1 MNYGF
6 IIPRLL
12 CIMIVLAIGLPAGP
26 LSAQDG
32 LIEQWALTALGVSS
46 GTQGVGTGRQEAIG
60 EPNGPCE
67 LPADS
72 EADANAWRPN
82 SPDSDMEWLEVG
94 FATPVHATAIEV
106 YETVNPGTVTGVF
119 VRDLDFELHE
129 VWSGDDPGSGCPA
142 ILRIDFDRLPF
153 PTNRVRIELNPSLV
167 PGRNY
172 IDAIKIIG
180 EPIGD
185 FQTFFERLGDE
196 ARTLPQPRFQGRAS
210 SDYDNDGWPDILN
223 WNSRQPQ
230 VEVLHNEGDGT
241 FELRQLY
248 LKATAPAISGGGP
261 LYGDYDNDG
270 DLDLFF
276 PFRTSVRGEDA
287 QFSGKVEELF
297 SRNLLLRNDRGRFV
311 DVTDEASLGKEG
323 VWGTAIWFDYDRD
336 GFIDLYVGQWTA
348 PVLDSTVV
356 EGEETV
362 QNVLYWN
369 NRDGAFTETTAEAGL
384 DLQWHDPAS
393 PFSGGTRSGFIA
405 ADFNDDG
412 WTDLYVLVSL
422 SQNRLLINEGG
433 RFRDATTSETG
444 IVAQTLGGA
453 AGDIDHDGDLD
464 LVAAANSGGFSVS
477 IEANRESS
485 RLLINLGAG
494 EFLDVTPAVGLQ
506 SLIGADSFTA
516 RFFDF
521 DNDADLDLM
530 PGFGLPS
537 LFENQGDGTF
547 LERPFQAGL
556 PGVFTLADWNDDGF
570 LDATSV
576 PDLYLNRGNANHYL
590 AIDLVGVESNRDG
603 FGTRVFATTGEK
615 RQTRELMSS
624 NEGWLQ
630 DDLRLHFGLG
640 AHTVVDQLEVR
651 WPSGQVDVINS
662 VPADQT
668 IRIIEGRGEWY
679 PAPRSVWDVPP
690 PKTVEFGEALRL
702 DIVAR
707 PTLFEP
713 EATVTRIVGDLSS
726 LGGPAEVPL
735 IDLGDGSY
743 RLEAEFTIG
752 TMKEE
757 RDIEVFV
764 EQSTSLGPQWM
775 NLSRN
780 LEVTGAPST
789 AVLETFEPHLPRQFA
804 LDQNY
809 PNPFNSGTVIRFA
822 LPEARSVELAVFNLS
837 GQKVAT
843 LAQGVREAGQY
854 SVRWDGRDDR
864 RRSLASGVYFYRLRA
879 GDRVETRKL
888 LLLQ

>member
-1 MNYGF
+1 MNHRS
-6 IIPRLL
+6 ILSRLL
-12 CIMIVLAIGLPAGP
+12 FIAIALEIGLPAGP
-26 LSAQDG
+26 SSAQQEP
-32 LIEQWALTALGVSS
+32 IEQWALHALGVSS
-46 GTQGVGTGRQEAIG
+46 GTQGAGTGRFEALS
-60 EPNGPCE
+60 EPDGPCE
-67 LPADS
+67 LPEDS
-72 EADANAWRPN
+72 EAGANAWRPN

-94 FATPVHATAIEV
+94 FAAPIHATAIEV
-106 YETVNPGTVTGVF
+106 YETVNPGAVTGVF

-172 IDAIKIIG
+172 IDAIKIVG
-180 EPIGD
+180 EPIAD
-185 FQTFFERLGDE
+185 FQTLFERLGDE
-196 ARTLPQPRFQGRAS
+196 ARTLPPRFEARAS
-210 SDYDNDGWPDILN
+210 SDYDNDGWPDILTRN
-223 WNSRQPQ
+223 TRQPQ

-241 FELRQLY
+241 FALRQLY
-248 LKATAPAISGGGP
+248 LKATAPAGNGGP

-270 DLDLFF
+270 DLDLFI
-276 PFRTSVRGEDA
+276 PLRTSVRGLGA
-287 QFSGKVEELF
+287 QFDGKVEGMF

-311 DVTDEASLGKEG
+311 DVTDEAGVGDEG
-323 VWGTAIWFDYDRD
+323 AWGSAIWFDYDRD
-336 GFIDLYVGQWTA
+336 GFIDLYVGQWVQ
-348 PVLDSTVV
+348 PVLSNGIVV
-356 EGEETV
+356 EGEETLR
-362 QNVLYWN
+362 NVLYRN
-369 NRDGAFTETTAEAGL
+369 NRDGTFSEATAEAGL
-384 DLQWHDPAS
+384 DLQWHDPGS
-393 PFSGGTRSGFIA
+393 PFSGGNTAGFIA

-412 WTDLYVLVSL
+412 WTDLYVSVSL
-422 SQNRLLINEGG
+422 SPNRLLINEGG

-464 LVAAANSGGFSVS
+464 LVAAANSGGFVN

-485 RLLINLGAG
+485 RLLINLGEG
-494 EFLDVTPAVGLQ
+494 EFLDVTEGVGLQ

-530 PGFGLPS
+530 PGFFLPS

-556 PGVFTLADWNDDGF
+556 PGALTMADLNDDGF
-570 LDATSV
+570 LDTTV
-576 PDLYLNRGNANHYL
+576 RDLYLNKGNANHYL

-615 RQTRELMSS
+615 RQTRELMSGDS
-624 NEGWLQ
+624 WFQ

-690 PKTVEFGEALRL
+690 PKTAAFGETLSL

-713 EATVTRIVGDLSS
+713 TATVTRIVGDLSS
-726 LGGPAEVPL
+726 LGGLAEVPL
-735 IDLGDGSY
+735 TDLGDGSY
-743 RLEAEFTIG
+743 RLQAEFTVG
-752 TMKEE
+752 TMNEE
-757 RDIEVFV
+757 RDIEVFA

-780 LEVTGAPST
+780 VEVTGAPAT
-789 AVLETFEPHLPRQFA
+789 AILETFDANLPAAFE
-804 LDQNY
+804 LDQNF
-809 PNPFNSGTVIRFA
+809 PNPFNNGTVIRFA
-822 LPEARSVELAVFNLS
+822 LPEAREVELAVFNLS

-843 LAQGVREAGQY
+843 LLQGRREAGQY
-854 SVRWDGRDDR
+854 TVRWDGLEDG
-864 RRSLASGVYFYRLRA
+864 RSLASGIYLYRLRD
-879 GDRVETRKL
+879 GDQVETRKL
-888 LLLQ
+888 LLLR

>member
-1 MNYGF
+1 MNYGS
-6 IIPRLL
+6 ILPRLL
-12 CIMIVLAIGLPAGP
+12 CIVIVLAAGP
-26 LSAQDG
+26 SSAQDEP
-32 LIEQWALTALGVSS
+32 IEQWAQNALGVSS
-46 GTQGVGTGRQEAIG
+46 GTQGVGTGRQDATG

-67 LPADS
+67 LPEDS
-72 EADANAWRPN
+72 DAGANAWRPN
-82 SPDSDMEWLEVG
+82 SSDSSAEWLEVG
-94 FATPVHATAIEV
+94 FVTPVHATAIEV
-106 YETVNPGTVTGVF
+106 HETVNPGAVTRIL

-167 PGRNY
+167 SGLNY
-172 IDAIKIIG
+172 IDAVKLIG

-185 FQTFFERLGDE
+185 FQTLFERLGDD
-196 ARTLPQPRFQGRAS
+196 ARTLPLRFEGRAS
-210 SDYDNDGWPDILN
+210 SDYDNDGWPDVLN
-223 WNSRQPQ
+223 RNTRQPQ

-241 FELRQLY
+241 FALRQLY
-248 LKATAPAISGGGP
+248 LKATAPANNGGP

-276 PFRTSVRGEDA
+276 PLKTSIRGPGA
-287 QFSGKVEELF
+287 QFGGKVEELF

-311 DVTDEASLGKEG
+311 DVTDEAGLGKEG
-323 VWGTAIWFDYDRD
+323 VWGSAIWFDYDRD
-336 GFIDLYVGQWTA
+336 GFIDLYVGQWTPPA
-348 PVLDSTVV
+348 LGGTVV

-393 PFSGGTRSGFIA
+393 LFSGGCNSGFIA

-412 WTDLYVLVSL
+412 WTDLYVLVQL
-422 SQNRLLINEGG
+422 SPNRLLINEGG

-464 LVAAANSGGFSVS
+464 IVAAANSGGFVD

-485 RLLINLGAG
+485 RLLLNLGEG
-494 EFLDVTPAVGLQ
+494 EFLDVTLGVGLQ

-530 PGFGLPS
+530 PGFFLPS
-537 LFENQGDGTF
+537 LFENRGDGTF

-556 PGVFTLADWNDDGF
+556 PGTLTLADWNDDGF
-570 LDATSV
+570 LDATSLF
-576 PDLYLNRGNANHYL
+576 DLYLNRGNGNHYL

-615 RQTRELMSS
+615 RQTRELISADS
-624 NEGWLQ
+624 WYQ

-640 AHTVVDQLEVR
+640 EATVVDQLEVR

-679 PAPRSVWDVPP
+679 PAPRSGWDVPP
-690 PKTVEFGEALRL
+690 PKTVGFGETLSL
-702 DIVAR
+702 DVVAR

-713 EATVTRIVGDLSS
+713 TATVMRIVGDLSS
-726 LGGPAEVPL
+726 LGGPADVPL
-735 IDLGDGSY
+735 VDLGDGSY
-743 RLEAEFTIG
+743 RLEAEFTVG
-752 TMKEE
+752 TMNEE

-764 EQSTSLGPQWM
+764 EQATSLGPQWM

-780 LEVTGAPST
+780 VEVTGAPAT
-789 AVLETFEPHLPRQFA
+789 AILETFDANLPTAFE
-804 LDQNY
+804 LDQNF

-837 GQKVAT
+837 GQKVAR
-843 LAQGVREAGQY
+843 LIQGVREAGQY
-854 SVRWDGRDDR
+854 TVRWDGRDDSGQ
-864 RRSLASGVYFYRLRA
+864 SLASGVYLYRLQA
-879 GDRVETRKL
+879 GDQVETRKL
-888 LLLQ
+888 LLLR